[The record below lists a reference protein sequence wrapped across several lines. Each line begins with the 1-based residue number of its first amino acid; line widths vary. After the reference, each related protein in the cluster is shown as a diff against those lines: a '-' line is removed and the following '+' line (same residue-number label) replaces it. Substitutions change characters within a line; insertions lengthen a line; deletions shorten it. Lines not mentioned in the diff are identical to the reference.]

1 MGGGNNQ
8 MVECAYVFPGQGA
21 QYAGMGKDLYDNYK
35 IAKEVFEQANRV
47 LGFDIAKLCFEGP
60 TEELT
65 KTENCQPAILT
76 VSIAAFKVFR
86 QHNKKFKPGV
96 ALGLSLGEYSAL
108 VASGAVAFG
117 DAVKLVRSRGQFMEE
132 AARQFPGKMA
142 SIIGLPV
149 ETVKKISE
157 EAGCEIA
164 NLNCPNQVV
173 VSGSNES
180 IEKAADISKQKGATK
195 VILLKVSGAF
205 HSSLMG
211 QAGQALK
218 EEISK
223 IHFFEPEI
231 PVISNVNAAPET
243 KPDQIVENLIDQMS
257 CSTRLEE
264 SIRYVASKK
273 IKNFFE
279 IGPGKVL
286 KGLIKRI
293 DPNLSVHNIETSE
306 DIKNLSLNAQDV
318 KT

>member
-1 MGGGNNQ
+1 

-231 PVISNVNAAPET
+231 PVISNVDAAPET